1 MEERRC
7 LECGEPLRG
16 RADQKYC
23 NDLCRNAYN
32 NKKLS
37 GSSNFIRKTN
47 RILKKN
53 HAILEELN
61 PEDKPTTLKSILEKN
76 DGDCPVYFELE
87 TPHSYR
93 VLVQSVEVQGVA
105 ISEKLTKAVETLL
118 GEDSV
123 HIEY

>member
-1 MEERRC
+1 MPLGDAFQSQAKRMVLRIYLPGAEESVFV
-7 LECGEPLRG
+7 E
-16 RADQKYC
+16 
-23 NDLCRNAYN
+23 
-32 NKKLS
+32 
-37 GSSNFIRKTN
+37 
-47 RILKKN
+47 LKN
-53 HAILEELN
+53 
-61 PEDKPTTLKSILEKN
+61 ILEKN
-76 DGDCPVYFELE
+76 EGDCPVYFELE

>member
-37 GSSNFIRKTN
+37 GSSNFIRKIN

-61 PEDKPTTLKSILEKN
+61 PEDKTTTLKSILEKKGFN
-76 DGDCPVYFELE
+76 FEYYTNTYTTQAGRVYYFCYDQGYSELE
-87 TPHSYR
+87 KNKYM
-93 VLVQSVEVQGVA
+93 LVKKE
-105 ISEKLTKAVETLL
+105 E
-118 GEDSV
+118 
-123 HIEY
+123 